1 MTGKQKLPFGL
12 WPSPISPS
20 MLGAKLRLEDAQ
32 FDSDGSLLWLEALS
46 GKTTLMV
53 KNGPD
58 AARDISGGLKIGGG
72 VGYGGG
78 DFTIR
83 NGFAVFA
90 SGGRLYRVMLE
101 SGLPRPITPEF
112 GDCAAPVISPD
123 GGKILFVHTYEGADC
138 LALVDSDG
146 RNWPVKLATGADFYM
161 QPAWH
166 PDGRQIAW
174 VEWDHP
180 QMPWDGSRL
189 MTARLN
195 GAELTD
201 VKQLF
206 GDVDVPVF
214 QPEFSADGHFLAFL
228 AHPAQ
233 FSPSPAPRSSR
244 GARSGQG
251 GASDGEWDTLYTLE
265 LSTGEKRTL
274 VKDASLLEPA
284 WVQGMRLFAWSAD
297 SARIFYLK
305 NDKGWRT
312 LWAVDVASG
321 ESRPLDFAPY
331 TWVSQIAASPVR
343 DQLALIASSSKIT
356 TRLVTL
362 ENGQQRIERRSTGES
377 IHPDDLPEPRPIS
390 WPAPDGTLVHGL
402 FYPPTS
408 RTHTSDG
415 LPPAIVNIHGGP
427 TSARVASYNADA
439 AYFATRGYGFLE
451 VNYRGSTGYGR
462 EYMLKLREKWG
473 VFDTEDAASAAGA
486 LAELGLA
493 DPKRMVIMGG
503 SSGGYTVLNALI
515 HFPGVFKAGVNLYG
529 VANLFDIIIGTHK
542 FEERYNDSLVGTLPE
557 AAERYKAWS
566 PVFHADQ
573 IKDPMAV
580 FQGADD
586 KVVPPEH
593 SEQIVSALRAN
604 HIPHIYKLYEGE
616 GHGFRKTETIV
627 DFYETLDKFLKQ
639 YVVF

>member
-46 GKTTLMV
+46 GKTALMV

-78 DFTIR
+78 DFTVR

-90 SGGRLYRVMLE
+90 SGGRLYRVSLA
-101 SGLPRPITPEF
+101 SDLPRPITPKF
-112 GDCAAPVISPD
+112 GDCATPVISPD
-123 GGKILFVHTYEGADC
+123 GGKILFVHTCEGADC
-138 LALVDSDG
+138 LALVDG
-146 RNWPVKLATGADFYM
+146 EGCNWPVKLASGADFYM
-161 QPAWH
+161 QPVWH
-166 PDGRQIAW
+166 PDGQQIAW
-174 VEWDHP
+174 VEWNHP

-195 GAELTD
+195 GAKLTD
-201 VKQLF
+201 VKQIF
-206 GDVDVPVF
+206 GDVETPVF
-214 QPEFSADGHFLAFL
+214 QPEFSGDGRYLAFL
-228 AHPAQ
+228 AN
-233 FSPSPAPRSSR
+233 
-244 GARSGQG
+244 
-251 GASDGEWDTLYTLE
+251 DGERDTLYALE
-265 LSTGEKRTL
+265 LASGERRSL
-274 VKDASLLEPA
+274 VKNASLLEPA
-284 WVQGMRLFAWSAD
+284 WVQGIRLFAWSAD

-305 NDKGWRT
+305 NEKGWRT
-312 LWAVDVASG
+312 LWVVEIASG
-321 ESRPLDFAPY
+321 ESIQIDIIPY
-331 TWVSQIAASPVR
+331 TWVNQIAASPVR

-377 IHPDDLPEPRPIS
+377 IHPDELPEPRPIS

-402 FYPPTS
+402 FYPPAS
-408 RTHTSDG
+408 RTYTSEG

-439 AYFATRGYGFLE
+439 AYFTTRGYAFLE

-462 EYMLKLREKWG
+462 KYMLMLREKWG
-473 VFDTEDAASAAGA
+473 LFDTEDAAGAARA
-486 LAELGLA
+486 LAAQGLA

-529 VANLFDIIIGTHK
+529 VANLFDFLIGTHK
-542 FEERYNDSLVGTLPE
+542 FEEHYNDSLVGTLPE
-557 AAERYKAWS
+557 AAERFKAWS
-566 PVFHADQ
+566 PAFHADQ

-616 GHGFRKTETIV
+616 GHGFRKTETII
-627 DFYETLDKFLKQ
+627 DFYESVEKFLKQ

>member
-1 MTGKQKLPFGL
+1 MIEKQKLPFGL

-46 GKTTLMV
+46 GKTALMY
-53 KNGPD
+53 KSGPD
-58 AARDISGGLKIGGG
+58 AARDISGGMKIGGG

-78 DFTIR
+78 DFTVR
-83 NGFAVFA
+83 KGFAVFA
-90 SGGRLYRVMLE
+90 SGGRLYHVSLE
-101 SGLPRPITPEF
+101 SGLPHPITPEF
-112 GDCAAPVISPD
+112 GECAAPLISPN
-123 GGKILFVHTYEGADC
+123 GSKVLFIHTYEGADC
-138 LALVDSDG
+138 LALIDSEG
-146 RNWPVKLATGADFYM
+146 QNWPVKLASGADFYM

-166 PDGRQIAW
+166 PNGQQIAW
-174 VEWDHP
+174 VEWNHP

-195 GAELTD
+195 SAELTG
-201 VKQLF
+201 VKRLF
-206 GDVDVPVF
+206 GDVDIPVF
-214 QPEFSADGHFLAFL
+214 QPEFSADGRFLAFL

-233 FSPSPAPRSSR
+233 FS
-244 GARSGQG
+244 
-251 GASDGEWDTLYTLE
+251 GASDGEWDTLYILE
-265 LSTGEKRTL
+265 LSSGEKRIL

-297 SARIFYLK
+297 SAWIFYLK

-312 LWAVDVASG
+312 LWSVDVASG
-321 ESRPLDFAPY
+321 ESVQIDFSPY
-331 TWVSQIAASPVR
+331 TWINQIAASPVR

-356 TRLVTL
+356 PRLVTL
-362 ENGQQRIERRSTGES
+362 ENTQQHIERRSSGES

-402 FYPPTS
+402 FYPPTN

-451 VNYRGSTGYGR
+451 VNYRGSSGYGR
-462 EYMLKLREKWG
+462 KYMRMLREKWG
-473 VFDTEDAASAAGA
+473 LLDTEDAAGAAGA
-486 LAELGLA
+486 LAALGLA
-493 DPKRMVIMGG
+493 DSKRMVIMGA

-515 HFPGVFKAGVNLYG
+515 HFPGVFKAGVNLFG

-542 FEERYNDSLVGTLPE
+542 FEEHYNDSLAGALPE

-573 IKDPMAV
+573 IKDPLAV

-586 KVVPPEH
+586 KVVPLEH
-593 SEQIVSALRAN
+593 SEQIVAALRAN

-616 GHGFRKTETIV
+616 GHGFRKTENII
-627 DFYETLDKFLKQ
+627 DFYESLEKFLKQ

>member
-1 MTGKQKLPFGL
+1 MTTKQKLPFGL
-12 WPSPISPS
+12 WPSPISPA
-20 MLGAKLRLEDAQ
+20 MLGARLRLEDAQ

-46 GKTTLMV
+46 GKTALML

-72 VGYGGG
+72 IGYGGG
-78 DFTIR
+78 DFTVR

-90 SGGRLYRVMLE
+90 SGGRLYRVSLE

-123 GGKILFVHTYEGADC
+123 GSQILFIHTYEGADC
-138 LALVDSDG
+138 LALIDSEG
-146 RNWPVKLATGADFYM
+146 KNWPVKLASGADFYM

-166 PDGRQIAW
+166 PDSGQIAW

-180 QMPWDGSRL
+180 QMPWDGCRL

-195 GAELTD
+195 GAELAD
-201 VKQLF
+201 VKQVF

-214 QPEFSADGHFLAFL
+214 QPEFSADGRFLAFL

-233 FSPSPAPRSSR
+233 FGPTKNV
-244 GARSGQG
+244 GQA
-251 GASDGEWDTLYTLE
+251 GASEGEWDRLYILD

-274 VKDASLLEPA
+274 VKDAALLEPA
-284 WVQGMRLFAWSAD
+284 WVQGLRLFAWSAD
-297 SARIFYLK
+297 STRIFYLK
-305 NDKGWRT
+305 NEVGWRT
-312 LWAVDVASG
+312 LWAVEVASG
-321 ESRPLDFAPY
+321 ESRPLDLSPY
-331 TWVSQIAASPVR
+331 TWVSQLAASPVD
-343 DQLALIASSSKIT
+343 DQLALIASSAKIT
-356 TRLVTL
+356 PRLVTF
-362 ENGQQRIERRSTGES
+362 ENSRQRIERRSSGEAL
-377 IHPDDLPEPRPIS
+377 HPDDLPEPRPIS

-408 RTHTSDG
+408 RTHTSEG

-427 TSARVASYNADA
+427 TSAKVASYNSEA

-451 VNYRGSTGYGR
+451 VNYRGSSGYGR
-462 EYMLKLREKWG
+462 KYMQMLREKWG
-473 VFDTEDAASAAGA
+473 LLDTEDAAGAAGA
-486 LAELGLA
+486 LAAQGLA
-493 DPKRMVIMGG
+493 DPQRMVIMGG

-515 HFPGVFKAGVNLYG
+515 HFPGVFKAGVNLFG

-542 FEERYNDSLVGTLPE
+542 FEEHYNDSLVGKLPE

-573 IKDPMAV
+573 IKDPVAV

-593 SEQIVSALRAN
+593 SEAIVAALRAN
-604 HIPHIYKLYEGE
+604 HVPHIYKLYEGE
-616 GHGFRKTETIV
+616 GHGFRQTENIV
-627 DFYETLDKFLKQ
+627 DFYESLEKFLKQ